1 MKKKDVKFQEQKQ
14 LKQSIRGKPKYVEKL
29 ILEAEKRKRQNDVWY
44 EKKLQREQEAEREAF
59 GDTEKFVTPSYKRHL
74 EELKAFE
81 EKQEKEEAKNAAR
94 NQKGMAGFYSNM
106 LGFGRSGSDE
116 KEEEKEEEK
125 KETEKS
131 QVKEEP
137 LEPPIKRQ
145 ATEEPAVREMKLEGG
160 ESVKEETGSTGLD
173 LQNAVGAKEYG
184 AEVREKELEE
194 LNKSKLTQD
203 KTQSAKERY
212 LARKR
217 AAAEMQP
224 NNKP

>member
-106 LGFGRSGSDE
+106 LGFGRSGPDE
-116 KEEEKEEEK
+116 KEEEKEEMV
-125 KETEKS
+125 KS

-145 ATEEPAVREMKLEGG
+145 ATEEPAGGEMKLQGG

-173 LQNAVGAKEYG
+173 LKNAVGAKEYG

-217 AAAEMQP
+217 AAAEISP
-224 NNKP
+224 NN